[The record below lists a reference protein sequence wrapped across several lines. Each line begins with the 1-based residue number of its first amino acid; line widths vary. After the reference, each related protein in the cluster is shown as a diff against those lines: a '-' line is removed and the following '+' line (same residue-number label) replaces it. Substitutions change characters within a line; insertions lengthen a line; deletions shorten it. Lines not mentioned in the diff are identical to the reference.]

1 MGSAR
6 GWICAACLTGYSYS
20 RLACLPKNGERERGT
35 GGGREKPIPDTR
47 YPASGIGSNRVY
59 QQIQPDCGQAKHD
72 VITPRPGRIEPDPEN
87 VMLEESLLI
96 WLAAALSERG
106 FFPDSYWA
114 AEVEQHR
121 AARPCDGC
129 QVQPYELRPHQHEE
143 RAPKHEEN
151 VRDVKSRQRVGEE
164 APQKSSRSG
173 PRCICSFNR
182 IRQRVELGSKC
193 GFSMIPML
201 LPNGSRT
208 AATLIPSPTS

>member
-1 MGSAR
+1 MSDVR
-6 GWICAACLTGYSYS
+6 CPMSDVRCPMSDLRRY
-20 RLACLPKNGERERGT
+20 RLSVIGERVSGIGYR
-35 GGGREKPIPDTR
+35 
-47 YPASGIGSNRVY
+47 ASGIGSNRVY